1 MDFKE
6 AFKVVVSKGN
16 EKSLKDPFYIYS
28 LLSDLCKSSY
38 EKKDIV
44 KKYFQINKYINLYQ
58 TFLQNG
64 LDLGLRVI
72 LGSYKLVKNVIAYDI
87 YETLANDVLESIEDN
102 EQLLTIALCNDNN
115 VDYSINIYDYQDDYL
130 Y

>member
-1 MDFKE
+1 MDFKD
-6 AFKVVVSKGN
+6 AFKLIVSKGQ
-16 EKSLKDPFYIYS
+16 EVSLKDPFFVYS

-38 EKKDIV
+38 EKKDMV
-44 KKYFQINKYINLYQ
+44 KKYYKLSKHINFYQI
-58 TFLQNG
+58 FLQNG

-115 VDYSINIYDYQDDYL
+115 VIYDNNNDYL
-130 Y
+130 FEI

>member
-64 LDLGLRVI
+64 LDLGLK
-72 LGSYKLVKNVIAYDI
+72 LAKSCYKNVKNIISYDI
-87 YETLANDVLESIEDN
+87 YELLVNDILESIEGD
-102 EQLLTIALCNDNN
+102 ESLLTIAMCNDNN
-115 VDYSINIYDYQDDYL
+115 IEYSEYDYTYGSS
-130 Y
+130 